1 MTRAL
6 AAALVAALVACAPAA
21 AASDIVHATHKVSV
35 EGTLVNHWTI
45 DEPDACG
52 LVGDGT
58 LTVTFKTTR
67 PARVLPFIDKF
78 ASSETGH
85 PGSWIIGVPLPPH
98 AVKDLRSIPATGTIT
113 RVDNTTRR
121 PQSDGEPCEPPEK
134 TGCGTL
140 PLRGGR
146 GGAPKAAPS
155 RYDKRRIS
163 VAMFSRRFDIPP
175 KPCSSGD
182 LIGWSDFRLTGGDK
196 ESGDLR
202 LTMPGEAAL
211 KRRRVVKVTGS
222 DHKRTTLQD
231 RLQPGSE
238 VMTDDVT
245 RRATVT
251 FKRL

>member
-6 AAALVAALVACAPAA
+6 AAVVVAALLACAPAA
-21 AASDIVHATHKVSV
+21 ASNQVHATHKVSV

-45 DEPDACG
+45 DEPEPCG

-58 LTVTFKTTR
+58 LTVTFKTTQ
-67 PARVLPFIDKF
+67 PARVLPYIDKF
-78 ASSETGH
+78 AGSATGH
-85 PGSWIIGVPLPPH
+85 YGSWIIGVPLPPH
-98 AVKDLRSIPATGTIT
+98 AVKDLRSIPASGTIT
-113 RVDNTTRR
+113 RVDNTTTR
-121 PQSDGEPCEPPEK
+121 PQADGDPCEQPEK

-146 GGAPKAAPS
+146 GGAPKAVPG

-163 VAMFSRRFDIPP
+163 VAMFSRRFDFPP

-202 LTMPGEAAL
+202 LTMPRESAL
-211 KRRRVVKVTGS
+211 RRRRVVKVTGR
-222 DHKRTTLQD
+222 DHKHTTLQD
-231 RLQPGSE
+231 SLQPGSE

-245 RRATVT
+245 RTATVT